1 MVAMTTVGSD
11 YEERV
16 SSSAVT
22 PVGITIVV
30 CTVII
35 RELLAHDQTIFF
47 FFLYPLKCCVHVYNT
62 IAQSYS
68 TVIFVS
74 EI

>member
-47 FFLYPLKCCVHVYNT
+47 FLYPLKCCVHVYNT

>member
-35 RELLAHDQTIFF
+35 RELLAHDQTII

-62 IAQSYS
+62 AQSYS
-68 TVIFVS
+68 AVIFVS

>member
-35 RELLAHDQTIFF
+35 RELLAHDQTIYIYFF
-47 FFLYPLKCCVHVYNT
+47 V
-62 IAQSYS
+62 S

>member
-47 FFLYPLKCCVHVYNT
+47 LYPLKCCVHVYNT

-68 TVIFVS
+68 AVIFVS

>member
-1 MVAMTTVGSD
+1 MVVMTTVGSD

-35 RELLAHDQTIFF
+35 RELLAHDQTILFIYFF
-47 FFLYPLKCCVHVYNT
+47 FFV
-62 IAQSYS
+62 S